1 VAPPSIESVAPVT
14 KRASSLRM
22 WTVRHSCS
30 VVGGEDDRGRRA
42 EEGIAEF
49 VDERDREVVGRF
61 VEQEHW

>member
-14 KRASSLRM
+14 KRASSLRR
-22 WTVRHSCS
+22 VDRSAQRS
-30 VVGGEDDRGRRA
+30 VVSGKHDRGRRA

>member
-1 VAPPSIESVAPVT
+1 
-14 KRASSLRM
+14 M

-30 VVGGEDDRGRRA
+30 DVSGEDDRGRRA
-42 EEGIAEF
+42 EEGIAES

>member
-1 VAPPSIESVAPVT
+1 
-14 KRASSLRM
+14 
-22 WTVRHSCS
+22 
-30 VVGGEDDRGRRA
+30 VGGEDDRGRRA